1 MKRPDKTPRA
11 LIHWG
16 ADRFDKAGLVYGHG
30 TDNALDEAASLV
42 LHTLKIGYD
51 QPDTVLDV
59 EVSETDYA
67 RVMELLEQRVTSR
80 KPAAYLMDEA
90 WFAGMP
96 FYVDERVLVPR
107 SPIAELIAARFGPW
121 IDPDRVTGILDIGT
135 GSGCIA
141 IACAVAFTQAQ
152 VDAVDLSRDALDV
165 ARINTARHG
174 LERRVQLIESD
185 IFSALGARTYDIIV
199 SNPPYVPREEVAQ
212 LADEYQHEP
221 ASGLIAGDDGLD
233 IVVQILKYAARY
245 LASDGILVVEAGHTH
260 TALQTQYPEVP
271 FIWLDFEN
279 GGAGVCLLE
288 AARLAQHQETFDR
301 VAQQRRTAEITGEK
315 LSK

>member
-1 MKRPDKTPRA
+1 MTQPDKTPRA

-42 LHTLKIGYD
+42 LYALEIGYD
-51 QPDTVLDV
+51 QPDTVLDT
-59 EVSETDYA
+59 EISAADCE
-67 RVMELLEQRVTSR
+67 RVIALLEQRVQTR

-107 SPIAELIAARFGPW
+107 SPIAELIVARFVPW
-121 IDPDRVTGILDIGT
+121 VDVNRVHNILDIGT

-141 IACAVAFTQAQ
+141 MACAAAFPQAQ
-152 VDAVDLSRDALDV
+152 IDATDVSRDALDV
-165 ARINTARHG
+165 ARINRQRHG
-174 LERRVQLIESD
+174 MEERVKLIESD
-185 IFSALGARTYDIIV
+185 LFSALEGKRYDIIV
-199 SNPPYVPREEVAQ
+199 SNPPYVQREDVLQ

-233 IVVQILKYAARY
+233 IVVRLLRDAALY
-245 LASDGILVVEAGHTH
+245 LADNGILVVEVGYTH
-260 TALQTQYPEVP
+260 DALQAQYPEVP
-271 FIWLDFEN
+271 FIWLDFEQ
-279 GGAGVCLLE
+279 GGTGVLLLQ
-288 AARLAQHQETFDR
+288 ADRLVHYQEMFDR
-301 VAQQRRTAEITGEK
+301 VAQQRNVD
-315 LSK
+315 

>member
-1 MKRPDKTPRA
+1 MTQPDKTPRA

-42 LHTLKIGYD
+42 LYVLEIGYH
-51 QPDTVLDV
+51 QPDTVLDT
-59 EVSETDYA
+59 EISAADCE
-67 RVMELLEQRVTSR
+67 RVIALLEQRVQTR

-107 SPIAELIAARFGPW
+107 SPIAELIVARFVPW
-121 IDPDRVTGILDIGT
+121 VDVNRVHNILDIGT

-141 IACAVAFTQAQ
+141 LACAAAFPQAQ
-152 VDAVDLSRDALDV
+152 IDATDVSRDALDV
-165 ARINTARHG
+165 ARINRQRHG
-174 LERRVQLIESD
+174 MEERVKLIESD
-185 IFSALGARTYDIIV
+185 LFSALEGKRYDIIV
-199 SNPPYVPREEVAQ
+199 SNPPYVPREDVLQ

-233 IVVQILKYAARY
+233 IVVRLLRDAALY
-245 LASDGILVVEAGHTH
+245 LADNGILVVEVGYTH
-260 TALQTQYPEVP
+260 DALQAQYPEVP
-271 FIWLDFEN
+271 FIWLDFEQ
-279 GGAGVCLLE
+279 GGTGVLLLQ
-288 AARLAQHQETFDR
+288 ADRLVHHQEMFDR
-301 VAQQRRTAEITGEK
+301 VAQQRNVD
-315 LSK
+315 

>member
-1 MKRPDKTPRA
+1 MTQPDKTPRA

-42 LHTLKIGYD
+42 LYVLEIGYE
-51 QPDTVLDV
+51 QPDTVLDT
-59 EVSETDYA
+59 EISAADCE
-67 RVMELLEQRVTSR
+67 RVMALLEQRVQTR

-107 SPIAELIAARFGPW
+107 SPIAELIVARFVPW
-121 IDPDRVTGILDIGT
+121 VDVNRVHNILDIGT

-141 IACAVAFTQAQ
+141 MACAAAFPQAQ
-152 VDAVDLSRDALDV
+152 IDATDVSRDALDV
-165 ARINTARHG
+165 ARINRQRHG
-174 LERRVQLIESD
+174 MEERVKLIESD
-185 IFSALGARTYDIIV
+185 LFSALEGKRYDIIV
-199 SNPPYVPREEVAQ
+199 SNPPYVPREDVLQ

-233 IVVQILKYAARY
+233 IVVRLLRDAALY
-245 LASDGILVVEAGHTH
+245 LADNGILVVEVGYTH
-260 TALQTQYPEVP
+260 DALQAQYPEVP
-271 FIWLDFEN
+271 FIWLDFEQ
-279 GGAGVCLLE
+279 GGTGVLLLQ
-288 AARLAQHQETFDR
+288 ADRLVHHQEMFDR
-301 VAQQRRTAEITGEK
+301 VAQQRNVD
-315 LSK
+315 

>member
-1 MKRPDKTPRA
+1 MTQPDKTPRA

-42 LHTLKIGYD
+42 LYVLEIGYH
-51 QPDTVLDV
+51 QPDTVLDT
-59 EVSETDYA
+59 EISAADCE
-67 RVMELLEQRVTSR
+67 RVIALLEQRVQTR

-107 SPIAELIAARFGPW
+107 SPIAELIAARFVPW
-121 IDPDRVTGILDIGT
+121 VDVNRVHSILDIGT

-141 IACAVAFTQAQ
+141 LACAAAFPQAQ
-152 VDAVDLSRDALDV
+152 IDATDVSRDALDV
-165 ARINTARHG
+165 ARINRQRHG
-174 LERRVQLIESD
+174 MEERVKLIESD
-185 IFSALGARTYDIIV
+185 LFSALEGKRYDIIV
-199 SNPPYVPREEVAQ
+199 SNPPYVPREDVLQ

-233 IVVQILKYAARY
+233 IVVRLLRDAALY
-245 LASDGILVVEAGHTH
+245 LADNGILVVEVGYTH
-260 TALQTQYPEVP
+260 DALQAQYPEVP
-271 FIWLDFEN
+271 FIWLDFEQ
-279 GGAGVCLLE
+279 GGTGVLLLQ
-288 AARLAQHQETFDR
+288 ADRLVHHQEMFDR
-301 VAQQRRTAEITGEK
+301 VAQQRNVD
-315 LSK
+315 